1 MACAGGRLALSLLL
15 ALAIAGPA
23 GAAGGLALHPLRVDL
38 TPEQRGAAVM
48 LRNEGETR
56 KTIEVEVMAW
66 AQPHGGE
73 EYAPTR
79 ALLASP
85 PLFFLEP
92 GASQTVRIGR
102 PMSAG
107 PVGDAEQAFRVFFR
121 EVPPAAP
128 AGGGALRVAV
138 RLGIPVF
145 VAARDAQPAL
155 QWQAALRVDGTA
167 ALTLINRGT
176 RHARAAEVRLLA
188 ADSDVVVARAEGFR
202 YVLAGA
208 RQSWQLQPTVKLTP
222 GAYRVVAQ
230 FEGGVREHAIALVRP

>member
-1 MACAGGRLALSLLL
+1 M
-15 ALAIAGPA
+15 
-23 GAAGGLALHPLRVDL
+23 
-38 TPEQRGAAVM
+38 
-48 LRNEGETR
+48 
-56 KTIEVEVMAW
+56 
-66 AQPHGGE
+66 
-73 EYAPTR
+73 
-79 ALLASP
+79 
-85 PLFFLEP
+85 
-92 GASQTVRIGR
+92 
-102 PMSAG
+102 
-107 PVGDAEQAFRVFFR
+107 
-121 EVPPAAP
+121 
-128 AGGGALRVAV
+128 AV

>member
-1 MACAGGRLALSLLL
+1 MATGGGWLSLLL

-23 GAAGGLALHPLRVDL
+23 GAAGGGLALHPLRVDL
-38 TPEQRGAAVM
+38 TPDQRGAAVM

-73 EYAPTR
+73 HYAPTR

-107 PVGDAEQAFRVFFR
+107 TVGDAEQAFRIFFR

-128 AGGGALRVAV
+128 AAGGALRVAV

-155 QWQAALRVDGTA
+155 QWQVALRADGA
-167 ALTLINRGT
+167 ATLTLINRGT
-176 RHARAAEVRLLA
+176 RHARAAEVRLLDA
-188 ADSDVVVARAEGFR
+188 ESDRVVARAEGFR

-208 RQSWQLQPTVKLTP
+208 RQSWQLEPTVPLTP

-230 FEGGVREHAIALVRP
+230 FEDGVREHAIALVQP